1 MSRRAMAWRVLRLI
15 MWGRLNVYGTKR
27 VLIAYDRDEA
37 GDKAADKLA
46 EQLIALGIECLRV
59 RFPKGMDA
67 NSTALKLTPA
77 QHSLGLMLRQAEWMG
92 RPAEESVK
100 AESAPAVPVLPL
112 AAGVD
117 VVEAAHDGSA

>member
-1 MSRRAMAWRVLRLI
+1 MWNESVLAENTEIILCEALIDAMTFWCAGFTNVTAQLWRRGFTADHVAAFQR
-15 MWGRLNVYGTKR
+15 YGTKR
-27 VLIAYDRDEA
+27 VLIAYDRDDA

-77 QHSLGLMLRQAEWMG
+77 QL
-92 RPAEESVK
+92 V
-100 AESAPAVPVLPL
+100 
-112 AAGVD
+112 
-117 VVEAAHDGSA
+117 